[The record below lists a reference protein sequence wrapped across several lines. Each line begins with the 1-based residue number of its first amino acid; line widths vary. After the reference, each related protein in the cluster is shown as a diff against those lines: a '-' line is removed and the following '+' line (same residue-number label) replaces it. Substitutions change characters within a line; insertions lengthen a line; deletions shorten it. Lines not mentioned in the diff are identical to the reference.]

1 MPRRP
6 DARQPALALV
16 SASARGRSE
25 PITDTARAAAARKVR
40 LDPFYLEWRADRQQY
55 CVAWYDPIARTRRRI
70 GTGIG
75 GGDSLDPPI
84 EAREALAAHYTA
96 YARPAAAQGPAEAG
110 FSGLLTRYLDEHC
123 SKLRAP
129 DKPAYAARHIEAFLA
144 EQRRAGAL
152 PPIVTV
158 ADINR
163 KLVERYIRW
172 RRAQGV
178 VGETIN
184 RELATWSGCLGWAW
198 RQELIVSRPFIP
210 MVPEEECSGPRD
222 LEWSPEQVAAILE
235 ACWIEPARHHV
246 LLFAITSLSTHFR
259 TDAILE
265 LDLDVQYKRGLLN
278 SLPPG
283 DRQTSKRRSVVP
295 AAPTLA
301 EWLEGR
307 TGKLIQYRAPKAQ
320 RHWAD
325 PAVPEYFER
334 PTWDI
339 GKALS
344 SSIVA
349 AGLAHPSLKLIEPLL
364 DADGNQ
370 LMQVFT
376 KREAGTGRVPDP
388 KPMWKPRGTPNTFR
402 HCCQTYH
409 QAMGTPE
416 AQIDQASGHAG
427 EGTGRRNYSHL
438 RPEYLRQFITNVE
451 AYWADMDSLT
461 KVHRRSQVGPKVID
475 LATARANRTT

>member
-6 DARQPALALV
+6 DDRQPSLTLV
-16 SASARGRSE
+16 RGQ
-25 PITDTARAAAARKVR
+25 PAPVTDAARAAAARKVR

-55 CVAWYDPIARTRRRI
+55 CVAWYDPVARTRRRI

-75 GGDSLDPPI
+75 GGDGIDPPVA
-84 EAREALAAHYTA
+84 AREALAAHYTA
-96 YARPAAAQGPAEAG
+96 YSRPAAPQGPAEAG

-123 SKLRAP
+123 SRLRAP

-144 EQRRAGAL
+144 EQRRQGVL

-158 ADINR
+158 ANINR
-163 KLVERYIRW
+163 QLIERYIRW

-210 MVPEEECSGPRD
+210 MVPEEECSGPRE

-235 ACWIEPARHHV
+235 AAASVPERQHV
-246 LLFAITSLSTHFR
+246 LLFALTSLSTHGR
-259 TDAILE
+259 TDAIIE
-265 LDLDVQYKRGLLN
+265 LDLDVQYRKGLLHF
-278 SLPPG
+278 LPPG
-283 DRQTSKRRSVVP
+283 DRQTTKRRSVVP

-307 TGKLIQYRAPKAQ
+307 SGKLIQYRALKAE

-344 SSIVA
+344 ACIVA

-364 DADGNQ
+364 DENGNQ
-370 LMQVFT
+370 AMHIYT
-376 KREAGTGRVPDP
+376 KRAAGTDRIPDP
-388 KPMWKPRGTPNTFR
+388 RPLWKARGTPNTFR

-409 QAMGTPE
+409 QAMGTPQ
-416 AQIDQASGHAG
+416 AQIDLASGHAG
-427 EGTGRRNYSHL
+427 QGTGRRNYSHL
-438 RPEYLRQFITNVE
+438 RPEYLGQFVANVE
-451 AYWADMDSLT
+451 AYWSEMDQLT
-461 KVHRRSQVGPKVID
+461 KAHRRSHVGPKVID
-475 LATARANRTT
+475 LAAARSGMRA

>member
-1 MPRRP
+1 MSRTP
-6 DARQPALALV
+6 DRRQPGLALV
-16 SASARGRSE
+16 PGTRPAAAV
-25 PITDTARAAAARKVR
+25 TDAGRAAAARKVR
-40 LDPFYLEWRADRQQY
+40 LEPFYLDWRADRQQY
-55 CVAWYDPIARTRRRI
+55 CVAWYDAVARTRRRV
-70 GTGIG
+70 GTGVG
-75 GGDSLDPPI
+75 GGDDVDPPI
-84 EAREALAAHYTA
+84 AAREALAAHYSA

-110 FSGLLTRYLDEHC
+110 FSGLLRRYLEEHC
-123 SKLRAP
+123 SRLRSP
-129 DKPAYAARHIEAFLA
+129 DKPAYAARHIETFLA

-152 PPIVTV
+152 PAIVTV

-163 KLVERYIRW
+163 ALVERYIRW
-172 RRAQGV
+172 RRTSGV

-210 MVPEEECSGPRD
+210 TVPEEECSGPRE

-235 ACWIEPARHHV
+235 ASWAESARHHV
-246 LLFAITSLSTHFR
+246 HLFAMTSLSTHGR
-259 TDAILE
+259 TDAIIE
-265 LDLDVQYKRGLLN
+265 LDLDVQYRKGLLN
-278 SLPPG
+278 FLPPG
-283 DRQTSKRRSVVP
+283 DRQTHKRRSIVP

-301 EWLEGR
+301 EWLDGR
-307 TGKLIQYRAPKAQ
+307 TGKLIQYRAMKAQ

-334 PTWDI
+334 ATWDI

-344 SSIVA
+344 AAIVA

-370 LMQVFT
+370 AMHVYT
-376 KREAGTGRVPDP
+376 TRAAGSDRIPDP
-388 KPMWKPRGTPNTFR
+388 RPLWRPRGTPNTFR

-409 QAMGTPE
+409 QAMGTPQ
-416 AQIDQASGHAG
+416 AQIDLASGHAG

-438 RPEYLRQFITNVE
+438 RPEYLRQFIANVE
-451 AYWADMDSLT
+451 AYWAEMDSLT
-461 KVHRRSQVGPKVID
+461 KVHRRTHVGPKVID
-475 LATARANRTT
+475 MAAARANRAS